1 MSILRDPRS
10 EILSWD
16 WIAFSMQYRTEIY
29 IAPDRY
35 VCLQLPDFIPE
46 GRATVTVSVT
56 VDVDPTSVESRV
68 DQDSDAHD
76 IEWWDEFD
84 GEDPRR
90 S

>member
-1 MSILRDPRS
+1 MR
-10 EILSWD
+10 
-16 WIAFSMQYRTEIY
+16 YRTEIH

-56 VDVDPTSVESRV
+56 VRADLDPMEAAVN
-68 DQDSDAHD
+68 QDSDAQD

>member
-1 MSILRDPRS
+1 
-10 EILSWD
+10 
-16 WIAFSMQYRTEIY
+16 MQYRTEIY

-56 VDVDPTSVESRV
+56 LGADLDPMEAAVDR
-68 DQDSDAHD
+68 DSEAHD